1 MVLREGS
8 WMKRQWRVKH
18 LLGLVVLAAFN
29 LVAYRLVAEM
39 FNPRRSTDQVQ
50 EFLQLLSVMLFFATP
65 FFLVGGGTDA
75 VG

>member
-1 MVLREGS
+1 MR
-8 WMKRQWRVKH
+8 RQWRLKH

-29 LVAYRLVAEM
+29 LAAIRLVAEM
-39 FNPRRSTDQVQ
+39 FNPRRSTDQIT

-65 FFLVGGGTDA
+65 FFLVGGCSDA